1 MHIEVRIYFC
11 TSFLC
16 IINKSHNILRLF
28 VCARGGIGR
37 HDGFRC
43 CHLGERFFRGSS
55 PRTFF
60 GKSRLACFYK
70 RGSSVTLRHGF
81 PRRVKTEDNKI
92 AAGIPAAHICGY
104 GGNGRLGGFRCC
116 HLGERFFRG
125 SSPRT
130 FFGKSRLACFYKRGS
145 SVTLRH
151 GFPRRVKTEDNKIAA
166 GIPAAHICGY
176 GGNGRLGGFRFLCRE
191 ACGFESHYPYQRPTC
206 IL

>member
-1 MHIEVRIYFC
+1 MAFSPKRKVICDMV
-11 TSFLC
+11 
-16 IINKSHNILRLF
+16 LF
-28 VCARGGIGR
+28 
-37 HDGFRC
+37 
-43 CHLGERFFRGSS
+43 
-55 PRTFF
+55 
-60 GKSRLACFYK
+60 
-70 RGSSVTLRHGF
+70 
-81 PRRVKTEDNKI
+81 
-92 AAGIPAAHICGY
+92 ICGH
-104 GGNGRLGGFRCC
+104 GGTGRLEGFRCC

-191 ACGFESHYPYQRPTC
+191 ACGFESHYPYQVIRTLW
-206 IL
+206 INGRKAQ

>member
-1 MHIEVRIYFC
+1 M
-11 TSFLC
+11 
-16 IINKSHNILRLF
+16 
-28 VCARGGIGR
+28 
-37 HDGFRC
+37 
-43 CHLGERFFRGSS
+43 FFRRSS
-55 PRTFF
+55 PRIFF

-116 HLGERFFRG
+116 HLGVGF
-125 SSPRT
+125 SPHHSPRS
-130 FFGKSRLACFYKRGS
+130 FFGKSRHACFYSCGS
-145 SVTLRH
+145 SVTLRL
-151 GFPRRVKTEDNKIAA
+151 GFLTESRSEDSKIAT
-166 GIPAAHICGY
+166 GSSAAHICGY

>member
-1 MHIEVRIYFC
+1 MDLGDV
-11 TSFLC
+11 TLV
-16 IINKSHNILRLF
+16 KGF
-28 VCARGGIGR
+28 VC
-37 HDGFRC
+37 HP
-43 CHLGERFFRGSS
+43 S
-55 PRTFF
+55 PWTFF

-70 RGSSVTLRHGF
+70 RGSSVTLRLGF
-81 PRRVKTEDNKI
+81 LTESKSEDSKI
-92 AAGIPAAHICGY
+92 AAERAVAHICGY

>member
-1 MHIEVRIYFC
+1 MSKSEDSKIATGFSVTHIC
-11 TSFLC
+11 G
-16 IINKSHNILRLF
+16 
-28 VCARGGIGR
+28 RGGIGR
-37 HDGFRC
+37 LDGFRC

-116 HLGERFFRG
+116 HLGERFLRHPRRG
-125 SSPRT
+125 H
-130 FFGKSRLACFYKRGS
+130 S
-145 SVTLRH
+145 SVKAGSPVFINADQALRSASV
-151 GFPRRVKTEDNKIAA
+151 PSPCKN
-166 GIPAAHICGY
+166 
-176 GGNGRLGGFRFLCRE
+176 
-191 ACGFESHYPYQRPTC
+191 QRA
-206 IL
+206 IK

>member
-104 GGNGRLGGFRCC
+104 GGNGRLGGFR
-116 HLGERFFRG
+116 
-125 SSPRT
+125 
-130 FFGKSRLACFYKRGS
+130 
-145 SVTLRH
+145 
-151 GFPRRVKTEDNKIAA
+151 
-166 GIPAAHICGY
+166 
-176 GGNGRLGGFRFLCRE
+176 FLCRE

>member
-1 MHIEVRIYFC
+1 M
-11 TSFLC
+11 
-16 IINKSHNILRLF
+16 
-28 VCARGGIGR
+28 R
-37 HDGFRC
+37 HPC
-43 CHLGERFFRGSS
+43 CGH
-55 PRTFF
+55 
-60 GKSRLACFYK
+60 
-70 RGSSVTLRHGF
+70 SSVKAGTPVFINADQALRSASV
-81 PRRVKTEDNKI
+81 PRRVKTEGNKI
-92 AAGIPAAHICGY
+92 ATDFPAAHICGY

>member
-1 MHIEVRIYFC
+1 M
-11 TSFLC
+11 
-16 IINKSHNILRLF
+16 
-28 VCARGGIGR
+28 
-37 HDGFRC
+37 
-43 CHLGERFFRGSS
+43 S
-55 PRTFF
+55 PCRNVFAPSPAVDFF
-60 GKSRLACFYK
+60 GKSRLACFYTC
-70 RGSSVTLRHGF
+70 GSSVTLRLGF
-81 PRRVKTEDNKI
+81 LTESKSGDNKI
-92 AAGIPAAHICGY
+92 ATDFPAVPICARGGI
-104 GGNGRLGGFRCC
+104 GRHDGFRCC